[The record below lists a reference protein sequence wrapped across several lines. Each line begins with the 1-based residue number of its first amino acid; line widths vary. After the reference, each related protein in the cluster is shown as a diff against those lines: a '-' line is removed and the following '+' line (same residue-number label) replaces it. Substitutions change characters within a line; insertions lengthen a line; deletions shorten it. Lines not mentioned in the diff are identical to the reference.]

1 MFLNFYLQ
9 LINLKFINSNF
20 SRPKP
25 LSKFDDQKKM
35 KRLIKKTANKDKNRE
50 KLEQE
55 HRAKLD
61 REKVKREK
69 EEQQRL
75 DTLVSNFLR
84 NGPVG
89 EGVVCDY
96 PQHMGEPLYKIN
108 NKAFRIEPGNFYTLA
123 KCK

>member
-1 MFLNFYLQ
+1 M
-9 LINLKFINSNF
+9 
-20 SRPKP
+20 PKTE
-25 LSKFDDQKKM
+25 DQKNT
-35 KRLIKKTANKDKNRE
+35 KRLLKKIANKEKNRE
-50 KLEQE
+50 
-55 HRAKLD
+55 KLD

-75 DTLVSNFLR
+75 DTLVSNLLR

-96 PQHMGEPLYKIN
+96 PQHMGEPLYQIN
-108 NKAFRIEPGNFYTLA
+108 NKAFRIDPGNLYTLA

>member
-1 MFLNFYLQ
+1 
-9 LINLKFINSNF
+9 
-20 SRPKP
+20 
-25 LSKFDDQKKM
+25 LSKTDDQKKI
-35 KRLIKKTANKDKNRE
+35 KRLIKKTANKEKNTE
-50 KLEQE
+50 KIEQE
-55 HRAKLD
+55 HRATLD

-84 NGPVG
+84 NGPVD

-96 PQHMGEPLYKIN
+96 SQHMGEPLYKIN

>member
-1 MFLNFYLQ
+1 MIS
-9 LINLKFINSNF
+9 LILNSNF
-20 SRPKP
+20 SRPKLLP
-25 LSKFDDQKKM
+25 KTEDQKNT
-35 KRLIKKTANKDKNRE
+35 KRLLKKIANKEKNRG

-55 HRAKLD
+55 HRANLD

-75 DTLVSNFLR
+75 DTLVSNLLR

-96 PQHMGEPLYKIN
+96 PQHMGEPLYQIN
-108 NKAFRIEPGNFYTLA
+108 NKAFRIDPGNLYTLA
-123 KCK
+123 KCE